1 MPSMPTCLIRPL
13 PISGHGTSDL
23 LSPSDPGV
31 ESRLPPRPYL
41 MFYLQWG
48 RGSSNF
54 WVSRGPEATLTNA
67 LGPRYHYEIVN
78 TSHFGRVNA
87 SHFRGTGRQ
96 PSRDT
101 TQPCPSLSSAAYA
114 FIYLPACVW
123 LPDMLRDERYVAHC
137 HLARAVLGIQDM
149 HSSPCN
155 NGGVFTNFMC
165 WKSHFSIHSFTP
177 VSIYSVIHL
186 ASL

>member
-1 MPSMPTCLIRPL
+1 MGHQTCCPRVILVWNPGFHHVLIWCSTC
-13 PISGHGTSDL
+13 SGDEVPAT
-23 LSPSDPGV
+23 
-31 ESRLPPRPYL
+31 
-41 MFYLQWG
+41 
-48 RGSSNF
+48 

-114 FIYLPACVW
+114 FISLPAYVR

-137 HLARAVLGIQDM
+137 HLSSAVLGIQDM

-155 NGGVFTNFMC
+155 NCGVFTNFMR